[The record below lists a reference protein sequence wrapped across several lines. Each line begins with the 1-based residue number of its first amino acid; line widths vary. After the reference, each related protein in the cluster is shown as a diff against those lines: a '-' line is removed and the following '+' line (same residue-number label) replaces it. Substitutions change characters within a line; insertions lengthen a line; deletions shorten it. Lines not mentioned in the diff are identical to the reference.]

1 VIEIADNPQ
10 TLSGVINRRNGC
22 GSTVVLER
30 KRTEGCRMR
39 NSTYVKMALNMLLHS
54 KLRSWL
60 TIIGI
65 VIGVGAVVGIL
76 SLGDAMEEQVQSRL
90 AEMDLTKIAVSPGY
104 TRAMSNMPGPPG
116 GGGGTATDSELTD
129 DDIDALQ
136 GIEGIQYIEGEI
148 SGSEEVD
155 YAGENATLSITGV
168 DPQVWKYMTTLETQ
182 SGRLLEPADKYVAVI
197 GSDVASGI
205 YDQDV
210 GVNQVITIKGKSV
223 RVVGILAEEG
233 DLGDSSIYMP
243 IDGAVNLIE
252 DAEEDVFDTIMV
264 KAQSEDVVDTVM
276 EDITDKLMVSRHV
289 MREDDM
295 DFSVT
300 ASKSMAESV
309 TEMTSSMTLFLGAIA
324 AVSLLVGAVG
334 IANTMFT
341 SVLEKTKEIGTM
353 KAIGA
358 KNRDILMI
366 FVFNSA
372 MVGFVGGVF
381 GVMLGAFIST
391 LFPMLGMTMMRSEGD
406 TGISLSPHL
415 MLFGLVLAVVI
426 GIVSGAVPAYRA
438 SKLKP
443 VDALRYE

>member
-1 VIEIADNPQ
+1 
-10 TLSGVINRRNGC
+10 
-22 GSTVVLER
+22 
-30 KRTEGCRMR
+30 MR
-39 NSTYVKMALNMLLHS
+39 NSTYLKMGLNMLVHS

-65 VIGVGAVVGIL
+65 VIGIGSVVGIL
-76 SLGDAMEEQVQSRL
+76 SLGDAMQEQVQSRL
-90 AEMDLTKIAVSPGY
+90 AEMDLTKITISPGY
-104 TRAMSNMPGPPG
+104 TKASSNMHGPPG
-116 GGGGTATDSELTD
+116 EGRGGTTTDVELTD
-129 DDIDALQ
+129 DDIEALQ
-136 GIEGIQYIEGEI
+136 GLDGIQYITGQI
-148 SGSEEVD
+148 SGSEPVI
-155 YAGENATLSITGV
+155 YAAQNATLSITGV

-182 SGRLLEPADKYVAVI
+182 SGRLLEPSDKYVAVI
-197 GSDVASGI
+197 GSGVASGV
-205 YDQDV
+205 YDQDI
-210 GVNQVITIKGKSV
+210 GINQVITINGKAV

-233 DLGDSSIYMP
+233 EGGDRSIYMP
-243 IDGAVNLIE
+243 IDGAVNLLD
-252 DAEEDVFDTIMV
+252 DAEKDVYDSITV
-264 KAQSEDVVDTVM
+264 KAKSEDLVDGLM
-276 EDITDKLMVSRHV
+276 EDIVDKLMVSRHIIQ
-289 MREDDM
+289 EDDR

-366 FVFNSA
+366 FLFNSA
-372 MVGFVGGVF
+372 MVGLVGGIL
-381 GVMLGAFIST
+381 GVILGACVST
-391 LFPMLGMTMMRSEGD
+391 LFPLLGMSMMGGGGSS
-406 TGISLSPHL
+406 GIYLAPDL
-415 MLFGLVLAVVI
+415 MAFGLILAVLIGVI
-426 GIVSGAVPAYRA
+426 SGVVPAYRA

>member
-1 VIEIADNPQ
+1 
-10 TLSGVINRRNGC
+10 
-22 GSTVVLER
+22 
-30 KRTEGCRMR
+30 MR
-39 NSTYVKMALNMLLHS
+39 NSTYLKMGLNMLVHS

-65 VIGVGAVVGIL
+65 VIGIGSVVGIL
-76 SLGDAMEEQVQSRL
+76 SLGDAMQEQVQSRL
-90 AEMDLTKIAVSPGY
+90 AEMDLTKIIISPGY
-104 TRAMSNMPGPPG
+104 TKASSNMPGPG
-116 GGGGTATDSELTD
+116 GMGGGGTTTDVELTE
-129 DDIDALQ
+129 DDIEALQ
-136 GIEGIQYIEGEI
+136 GIDGIQYIAGEI
-148 SGSEEVD
+148 SGSEPVI
-155 YAGENATLSITGV
+155 YAAQNATLSITGV

-182 SGRLLEPADKYVAVI
+182 SGRLLEPSDKYVAVI
-197 GSDVASGI
+197 GSGVASGV
-205 YDQDV
+205 YDQDI
-210 GVNQVITIKGKSV
+210 GINQVITINGKAV

-233 DLGDSSIYMP
+233 EGGDRSIYMP
-243 IDGAVNLIE
+243 IDGAVNLLD
-252 DAEEDVFDTIMV
+252 DAEEDVYDTITV
-264 KAQSEDVVDTVM
+264 KAKSEDLVDSVM
-276 EDITDKLMVSRHV
+276 EDIVDKLMVSRHIIQE
-289 MREDDM
+289 EDR

-366 FVFNSA
+366 FLFNSA
-372 MVGFVGGVF
+372 MVGLVGGIL
-381 GVMLGAFIST
+381 GDLLGACVST
-391 LFPMLGMTMMRSEGD
+391 LFPLLGLRMMGGGSD
-406 TGISLSPHL
+406 SSIYFAPDL
-415 MLFGLVLAVVI
+415 MALGLILAVII
-426 GIVSGAVPAYRA
+426 GVASGVVPAYRA